1 MAATRE
7 GRFAEALRRIDRRRL
22 NAAFEHCNHLHD
34 VDGYDR
40 TALHRWLAGSV
51 PGREDFVVRL
61 AEELKDDTLVDAWR
75 ASRATTTA
83 TDVKAVV
90 TRFAGLGADDKLS
103 AFHEIREELAAS
115 ASVPVRR
122 NFRMRVELHDGPP
135 AAGADNRAL
144 GPYRMRVAIDWDGYL
159 PANAN
164 TVIVT
169 DYDRLGHAF
178 DQDNCLFRDVV
189 ELDESFLSRTRSLD
203 GAVQSLSY
211 GPLDGNG
218 RTTTIAATEA
228 DGGVYQFDNPECA
241 DARVRLR
248 VEYPFPHGTA
258 FYPIV
263 FQGYQIDGPARIT
276 IVLYSAT
283 AENPRGYAFLG
294 QGRSWQASQLMPRE
308 LELEVG
314 SEGSTLGDETGIVLY
329 WSEMGTGV
337 GVDAT

>member
-22 NAAFEHCNHLHD
+22 NAAFEHCNHLSD

-61 AEELKDDTLVDAWR
+61 AQELQDDALVDAWR

-90 TRFAGLGADDKLS
+90 TRFSGLSADDKLA
-103 AFHEIREELAAS
+103 AFNEIREELAAS
-115 ASVPVRR
+115 ATLPVRR
-122 NFRMRVELHDGPP
+122 NFRMRVELHDGSPGDSS
-135 AAGADNRAL
+135 GANVHR
-144 GPYRMRVAIDWDGYL
+144 PYRMQVAIDWDGYL
-159 PANAN
+159 PANAS

-178 DQDNCLFRDVV
+178 DQENCLFRDVV

-211 GPLDGNG
+211 GPLDSTG

-228 DGGVYQFDNPECA
+228 DGGVYQFDNPEIA
-241 DARVRLR
+241 EARVRLR

-276 IVLYSAT
+276 IVLYAAN

-314 SEGSTLGDETGIVLY
+314 SEGSILGDETGIVLY
-329 WSEMGTGV
+329 WSEIGSGD
-337 GVDAT
+337 GVDAA